1 MRALGSSWNLRW
13 FAGLWHN
20 RKVAGD
26 VRKKQRKEDGDWK
39 VSFGNFISGR
49 LVMYAYD
56 FFLVFDRKGSQG
68 SHKNVR
74 NESLLLGG
82 HTQGIHPWKHGSP
95 QNHNK
100 NTSSSIPTSILP
112 SRDLLEAD
120 VTIQL
125 LRRPMTLGTL
135 PTEAQGA
142 VLLQDLATAVGRE
155 GSGTALGPSI
165 ALAARTATM
174 AQLVTMQRAEGELP
188 VTPETRGLQVII
200 GCSWNSFVLGPL
212 GYQLRFPSAE
222 ALWWQCALNATGGA
236 EVLDFRGVSYSPK
249 SFQPIFDF
257 SDRWS
262 KPLRRYWKLV
272 WGGHVKRETQTP
284 DDDTVDGSQIRRFT
298 SWGW

>member
-1 MRALGSSWNLRW
+1 MEIERC
-13 FAGLWHN
+13 
-20 RKVAGD
+20 
-26 VRKKQRKEDGDWK
+26 
-39 VSFGNFISGR
+39 
-49 LVMYAYD
+49 
-56 FFLVFDRKGSQG
+56 
-68 SHKNVR
+68 
-74 NESLLLGG
+74 LLGILSLEG
-82 HTQGIHPWKHGSP
+82 WWCMHMTFFWYLTERGRKAAIRMWGMSHCYWGATPKAYTPENMVHL
-95 QNHNK
+95 K
-100 NTSSSIPTSILP
+100 ITTKKTSSSIPTSILP